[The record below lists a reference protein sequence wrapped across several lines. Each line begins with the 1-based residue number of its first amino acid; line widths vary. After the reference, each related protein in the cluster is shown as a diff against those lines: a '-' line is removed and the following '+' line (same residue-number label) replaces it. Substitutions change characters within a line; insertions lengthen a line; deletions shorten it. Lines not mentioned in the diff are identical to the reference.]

1 MNCLYFQLSGGT
13 TPLVVGHTL
22 TGFLATFSPFFPKSG
37 VKPSSEFK
45 WIVLGVSIK
54 MYFLCTLH
62 LHHLSIKFSGLLCRR
77 GPPLAESVPIHH
89 SLPIPRPFT
98 PPLVHPFNT
107 YTSRLLFK
115 PVSLLTSWRT
125 VGGHHTPCRWLLGS
139 RLPVRVA
146 HARLWVASRRSSC
159 FFFSS
164 CLTMGILG
172 RRF

>member
-77 GPPLAESVPIHH
+77 GPPLAESVPIHQ

-98 PPLVHPFNT
+98 PPSCIHLTRALLDSCSNRFPSLHLGELSGGTTPLVVGFLVVG
-107 YTSRLLFK
+107 YRCEL
-115 PVSLLTSWRT
+115 RT
-125 VGGHHTPCRWLLGS
+125 HVCG
-139 RLPVRVA
+139 
-146 HARLWVASRRSSC
+146 
-159 FFFSS
+159 
-164 CLTMGILG
+164 
-172 RRF
+172 